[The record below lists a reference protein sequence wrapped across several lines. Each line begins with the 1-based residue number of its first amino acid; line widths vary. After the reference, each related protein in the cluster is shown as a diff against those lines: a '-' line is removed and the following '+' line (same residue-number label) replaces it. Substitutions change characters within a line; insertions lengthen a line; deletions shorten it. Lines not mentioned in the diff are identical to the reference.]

1 MTREDAKSQL
11 IESVRVKA
19 EGEALKQAK
28 VVYDEAMNK
37 ANKDAKKIKHNP
49 GQTSQCKNPCIW
61 AAK

>member
-37 ANKDAKKIKHNP
+37 ANKMLKNRNP
-49 GQTSQCKNPCIW
+49 NHTENSL
-61 AAK
+61 